1 MAASA
6 VFGPQKGADPDMV
19 TRLDRNL
26 RHLSEVIRQ
35 DLGREIADL
44 PGAGAAGGMEPV

>member
-1 MAASA
+1 MAPGA
-6 VFGPQKGADPDMV
+6 VFGPQKGPDPDMV

-35 DLGREIADL
+35 DLGREIATFPVL
-44 PGAGAAGGMEPV
+44 APPAAWEPV